1 MTLDV
6 AATDTEVCVVLQVF
20 SGLGWRCNVG
30 SLVLVSLGSSASGNL
45 FQVFCGVSGI
55 ALGAWR
61 SWSLLDNVQC

>member
-30 SLVLVSLGSSASGNL
+30 SLVLVSLGSSASGII
-45 FQVFCGVSGI
+45 FRVFCGVLGI